1 MFSIIMEIV
10 LLFNLEPS
18 VIIDFIDSLLSKV
31 FNVAQEPELKEW
43 GNEVISGLVKDTENQ
58 VTNQLGYNP
67 TD

>member
-1 MFSIIMEIV
+1 M
-10 LLFNLEPS
+10 
-18 VIIDFIDSLLSKV
+18 DFIDSLLDTV

>member
-1 MFSIIMEIV
+1 MFSVIMDIV
-10 LLFNLEPS
+10 LLFNLDPS
-18 VIIDFIDSLLSKV
+18 MIMDFIDSLLDTV

-43 GNEVISGLVKDTENQ
+43 GHEVISGLVKDTENQ